1 MTGFVNPSESEIR
14 ALLERIETIAVVG
27 LSPNRERPSH
37 RVAAAMKGFG
47 YRIVPVRPG
56 TESVLGE
63 RAYADLRQVPH
74 PIDLVD
80 VFRAPE
86 QVEPI
91 VDATIERRIKAIW
104 FQEGV
109 VNERAA
115 QRARSA
121 GLFVVMDRCVY
132 REYVSL
138 FGERPR
144 DRAGRPSG

>member
-1 MTGFVNPSESEIR
+1 MSGFVNPGEAEIR
-14 ALLERIETIAVVG
+14 SLLEHIETIAVVG
-27 LSPNRERPSH
+27 LSPNRDRPSH
-37 RVAAAMKGFG
+37 RVAAALKGFG

-63 RAYADLRQVPH
+63 RAYADLREVPGR
-74 PIDLVD
+74 IDLVD
-80 VFRAPE
+80 VFRAPD

-91 VDATIERRIKAIW
+91 VDAAIERGVPAIW

-109 VNERAA
+109 VNEKAA
-115 QRARSA
+115 ERARAA

-138 FGERPR
+138 FGARPR
-144 DRAGRPSG
+144 ARAPGPRG